1 MDLDFRQR
9 LADATPNQDTVLT
22 IGVFDGVHLGHCHL
36 LQRLVALAGSQYLP
50 TVITFTNHPAS
61 ILRPDFQVR
70 YLTTPASK
78 IRLIQ
83 GQGVKLVVPLEFSRQ
98 LASVSAH
105 DFAAALVEHLH
116 IKGLVVGPDFALGR
130 DRQGDAA
137 FLKEVGDQMGFWVE
151 GVEPLEVDG
160 VPIKSRRIRDA
171 ISHGAVGELS
181 SLLGRQFSLSGT
193 VVVGNRQGREL
204 GFPTANLSLAEDI
217 LLPADGIYASWTIIN
232 GVRHPSAT
240 SIGVR
245 PTFGLTQRVVE
256 AYVIDYSGDLYGQK
270 ITVEFVKKLRDQEAF
285 ADIPALVAQV
295 GRDVADA
302 RLALAHEGGPALA

>member
-1 MDLDFRQR
+1 MDFRHT
-9 LADATPNQDTVLT
+9 LADAPNNRDTVLT

-36 LQRLVALAGSQYLP
+36 LRRLVALAGSQYLP

-61 ILRPDFQVR
+61 ILRPDFQVQ
-70 YLTTPASK
+70 YLTTPAHK
-78 IRLIQ
+78 IGLIQ

-98 LASVSAH
+98 LASVSAY
-105 DFAAALVEHLH
+105 DFAAALVEHLN

-130 DRQGDAA
+130 DRQGDAT

-151 GVEPLEVDG
+151 GVEPLVVDG

-171 ISHGAVGELS
+171 ISRGAVSEVV
-181 SLLGRQFSLSGT
+181 SLLGRQFSISGT
-193 VVVGNRQGREL
+193 VVAGNRQGREL
-204 GFPTANLSLAEDI
+204 GFPTANLSLPEDI

-270 ITVEFVKKLRDQEAF
+270 LTVEFVRKLRDQETF

-295 GRDVADA
+295 SRDVADA
-302 RLALAHEGGPALA
+302 RSALAHEGGAAIA

>member
-1 MDLDFRQR
+1 MDFRQR
-9 LADATPNQDTVLT
+9 LADANPDQSTVLT

-36 LQRLVALAGSQYLP
+36 LRRLTALAGSQYLP

-61 ILRPDFQVR
+61 ILWPNFQVQ
-70 YLTTPASK
+70 YLTAPAHK

-83 GQGVKLVVPLEFSRQ
+83 GQGVKLVVPLEFSQQ

-105 DFAAALVEHLH
+105 DFAAALVEHLN

-130 DRQGDAA
+130 DRQGDAT

-151 GVEPLEVDG
+151 GVEPLVVDG
-160 VPIKSRRIRDA
+160 VPIKSRRIREA
-171 ISHGAVGELS
+171 ISHGAISEVT
-181 SLLGRQFSLSGT
+181 SLLGRQFSISGT
-193 VVVGNRQGREL
+193 VVLGNRQGREL
-204 GFPTANLSLAEDI
+204 GFPTANLSLPEDI
-217 LLPADGIYASWTIIN
+217 LVPADGIYASWTIIN

-270 ITVEFVKKLRDQEAF
+270 LTVEFVRKLRNQETF

-295 GRDVADA
+295 SRDVADA
-302 RLALAHEGGPALA
+302 RLALANDGGSALA

>member
-1 MDLDFRQR
+1 MDFRQR
-9 LADATPNQDTVLT
+9 LADATPDQETVLT

-36 LQRLVALAGSQYLP
+36 LQRLVELAGSQYLP
-50 TVITFTNHPAS
+50 AVITFTNHPAT
-61 ILRPDFQVR
+61 ILRPDFQVQ
-70 YLTTPASK
+70 YLTTPAHK

-83 GQGVKLVVPLEFSRQ
+83 GQGVKLVVPLEFSRK
-98 LASVSAH
+98 LAAISAH

-116 IKGLVVGPDFALGR
+116 IKGLVIGPDFALGR
-130 DRQGDAA
+130 DRQGDAT
-137 FLKEVGDQMGFWVE
+137 FLKEVGAQMGFWVE

-171 ISHGAVGELS
+171 ISHGAVGEVTG
-181 SLLGRQFSLSGT
+181 LLGRQFSLSGT
-193 VVVGNRQGREL
+193 VVVGNRKGREL
-204 GFPTANLSLAEDI
+204 GFPTANLELPEDI

-256 AYVIDYSGDLYGQK
+256 VYVIDYSGDLYGQK
-270 ITVEFVKKLRDQEAF
+270 LTVEFVRKLRDQETF

-295 GRDVADA
+295 SRDVADA
-302 RLALAHEGGPALA
+302 RLALASEGGPAIA

>member
-1 MDLDFRQR
+1 MDFRQR
-9 LADATPNQDTVLT
+9 LADATPDQDTVLT

-36 LQRLVALAGSQYLP
+36 LQRLLALSGCQYLP
-50 TVITFTNHPAS
+50 AVITFTNHPAS
-61 ILRPDFQVR
+61 ILSPIFQVQ
-70 YLTTPASK
+70 YLTTPARK

-83 GQGVKLVVPLEFSRQ
+83 EQGVKLVVPLEFSRQ
-98 LASVSAH
+98 LASVSAG

-130 DRQGDAA
+130 DRQGDATY
-137 FLKEVGDQMGFWVE
+137 LKEVGDQMGFWVE
-151 GVEPLEVDG
+151 GVEPLMVDG

-171 ISHGAVGELS
+171 VSHGAVSEVT

-204 GFPTANLSLAEDI
+204 GFPTANLSLPEDI

-270 ITVEFVKKLRDQEAF
+270 ISVEFVGKLRDQEAF

-295 GRDVADA
+295 SRDVADA
-302 RLALAHEGGPALA
+302 RLALAHEGGQAIG

>member
-1 MDLDFRQR
+1 MDFRQR
-9 LADATPNQDTVLT
+9 LADATPDQDTVLT

-36 LQRLVALAGSQYLP
+36 LQRLLALSGSQYLP
-50 TVITFTNHPAS
+50 AVITFTNHPAS
-61 ILRPDFQVR
+61 ILSPIFQVQ
-70 YLTTPASK
+70 YLTTPARK

-83 GQGVKLVVPLEFSRQ
+83 EQGVKLVVPLEFSRQ
-98 LASVSAH
+98 LASVSAG

-130 DRQGDAA
+130 DRQGDATY
-137 FLKEVGDQMGFWVE
+137 LKEVGDQMGFWVE
-151 GVEPLEVDG
+151 GVEPLMVDG

-171 ISHGAVGELS
+171 VSHGAVSEVT

-204 GFPTANLSLAEDI
+204 GFPTANLSLPEDI

-270 ITVEFVKKLRDQEAF
+270 ISVEFVGKLRDQEAF

-295 GRDVADA
+295 SRDVADA
-302 RLALAHEGGPALA
+302 RLALAHEGGQAIG